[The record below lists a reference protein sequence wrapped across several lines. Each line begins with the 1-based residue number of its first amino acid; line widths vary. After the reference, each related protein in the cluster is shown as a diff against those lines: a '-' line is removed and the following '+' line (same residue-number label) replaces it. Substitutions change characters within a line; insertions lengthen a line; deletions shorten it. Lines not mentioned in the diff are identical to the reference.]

1 MHDVAAIISHPSGPL
16 RGDILVPGDKSISHR
31 ALMIGASA
39 VGETEITGLLEA
51 GDILAT
57 MEALRALGIRITVD
71 RAGGESLWR
80 VWGRGVGGLAEP
92 DRVLDLG
99 NSGTGAR
106 LLMGLLASHPFASVV
121 TGDASLRSRPMAR
134 ITGPLTRMGAQF
146 TTRDGGFLP
155 VTVHGS
161 GTLCP
166 AGENLAVASA
176 QVKSAIMLAGLNTM
190 GVSWVLEPNPS
201 RDHTELMLRH
211 FGCKLSTE
219 ILEDGGR
226 RITLAGYPELTGA
239 KVTVPGD
246 ISSAAFPLVAALLVP
261 GSKVCFRRVGLN
273 PLRAGLL
280 QCLAE
285 MGAEVTLSSERI
297 QGGEPIADLTVEYTP
312 LKAIIVPAERAPSM
326 IDEYPILAVAAAFAE
341 GTSHFEGVGELR
353 VKESDRLA
361 AMARGLAAAGV
372 ETEERGDS
380 LTVHGLGGAPAG
392 GSTSEAHLDHR
403 IAMALLVLGAAS
415 EKPVTIT
422 DGASITTSFPDFTG
436 FMNGLGAQLLTL
448 DDP

>member
-1 MHDVAAIISHPSGPL
+1 MAAIISHPSGPL
-16 RGDILVPGDKSISHR
+16 RGDVPVPGDKSISHR

-57 MEALRALGIRITVD
+57 MEALSALGIQITAD
-71 RAGGESLWR
+71 SGGSERLWR

-92 DRVLDLG
+92 DRVLDLC

-134 ITGPLTRMGAQF
+134 IMGPLARMGAQF
-146 TTRDGGFLP
+146 TARDDGLLP

-161 GTLCP
+161 GTLRP
-166 AGENLAVASA
+166 AEETLAVASA
-176 QVKSAIMLAGLNTM
+176 QVKSAILLAGLNTM
-190 GVSWVLEPNPS
+190 GASRVVETNPS

-211 FGCKLSTE
+211 FGCELVIET
-219 ILEDGGR
+219 LADGGR
-226 RITLAGYPELTGA
+226 CITLAGYPELTGA

-261 GSKVCFRRVGLN
+261 GSKVCLRRVGLN

-280 QCLAE
+280 ECLSE
-285 MGAEVTLSSERI
+285 MGAAVTLSGEWN
-297 QGGEPIADLTVEYTP
+297 QGGEPIADLTAEYGT

-326 IDEYPILAVAAAFAE
+326 IDEYPVLAVAAAFAE

-372 ETEERGDS
+372 ETEEGEDS
-380 LTVHGLGGAPAG
+380 LTIHGQGGAPAG
-392 GSTSEAHLDHR
+392 GSTIEAHRDHR
-403 IAMALLVLGAAS
+403 IAMALLVLGVAS

-422 DGASITTSFPDFTG
+422 DGASIATSFPDFTG
-436 FMNGLGAQLLTL
+436 LMNGLGAQLQTG